1 MDAAQAAFEI
11 VGDST
16 FRLQRKKEPGLE
28 EEKSFLAEEARIAK
42 IEKSEAEAE
51 IKFRQNYNADVA
63 RKREMNKYFNAK
75 PGRKKS
81 NGGLKPPK
89 SSKKTSKKPSS
100 AKAKKGKKP
109 KRPS

>member
-1 MDAAQAAFEI
+1 M
-11 VGDST
+11 
-16 FRLQRKKEPGLE
+16 
-28 EEKSFLAEEARIAK
+28 AEEAKIAK

-89 SSKKTSKKPSS
+89 SSKKRSVPLPGTPCPPESS
-100 AKAKKGKKP
+100 PRPRRSTPMSSRKLSSTRR
-109 KRPS
+109 KRL